1 MGNLEIELDTNTAPI
16 VSVTQRELRDI
27 QLLSLRLFL
36 ENVTQVIEIMKNDED
51 FAQFLIRNFCDRSV
65 GFFDRSKLI
74 SWIENSF
81 YHKKTYLGEQATF
94 FSFDADELNDEL
106 EVDLEIGDF
115 VEEDEHFRNWH
126 SFEYECGH
134 EHGIRITNVIEYLE
148 FDPAKGKD
156 FVIVI
161 DEEVEG

>member
-1 MGNLEIELDTNTAPI
+1 MNKEFILPDIGEGI
-16 VSVTQRELRDI
+16 VEC
-27 QLLSLRLFL
+27 
-36 ENVTQVIEIMKNDED
+36 EVIEWKVRE
-51 FAQFLIRNFCDRSV
+51 
-65 GFFDRSKLI
+65 
-74 SWIENSF
+74 
-81 YHKKTYLGEQATF
+81 
-94 FSFDADELNDEL
+94 
-106 EVDLEIGDF
+106 GDF

-161 DEEVEG
+161 DEEVGG

>member
-27 QLLSLRLFL
+27 QLLSLRLFP

-51 FAQFLIRNFCDRSV
+51 FAQFLLRNFCDRSV

-115 VEEDEHFRNWH
+115 RLMEVDNKIVLPIGTHVR
-126 SFEYECGH
+126 
-134 EHGIRITNVIEYLE
+134 VIISSG
-148 FDPAKGKD
+148 D
-156 FVIVI
+156 VIHC
-161 DEEVEG
+161 